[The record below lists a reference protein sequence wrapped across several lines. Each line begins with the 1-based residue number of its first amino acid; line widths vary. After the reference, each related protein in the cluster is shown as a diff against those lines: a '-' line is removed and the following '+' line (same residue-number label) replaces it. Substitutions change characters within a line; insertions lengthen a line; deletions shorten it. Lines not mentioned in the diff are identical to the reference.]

1 MNEQNQNMVTK
12 YSYNDEEK
20 NEFEYFIGSEIAT
33 LLGYKNTTEII
44 KRNITEQNKIS
55 FKNFLGIKEPKLD
68 GKQILINKNGIYEL
82 LSKTKKKIN
91 DNAINILK
99 NIKID
104 IHIFDED
111 EEKNDEEDEEKDELT
126 VYDYMSN
133 GFYFEYF
140 VGFEI
145 VALLGYKNITHTI
158 NNVSKCNQLIFKDYP
173 GPKHPKLDPRTIL
186 ITRDGAIE
194 ILIKTRK
201 RISPDIL
208 HILKKF
214 NIDTTNRKCL
224 TKEQQT
230 LTSITNTFKT
240 EKFEDQYKI
249 GKYYLDLYFPE
260 YKIVVEC
267 DENGHTDRKPE
278 NERERMDFV
287 NKKLNI
293 DDSNWIRFNPDEY
306 DFDMSKVI
314 GRVYRK
320 IKEKSNKNIYNI
332 HYKKLEEKVKILE
345 EKNKTLDRKAIK
357 RSKIIKPMNFD
368 IKYNC
373 EFCDSSFKLEN
384 NLKIHLKKVHD
395 IGDEIKQRTFT
406 ILINDKKQDIV
417 INEDNMINATLICK
431 ETTKHFYNYNS
442 RVNTRAEIKNI
453 SEKFK
458 IPEEKITNSKNNL
471 AWIHVYLFK
480 HFSNW
485 LSYSIGQQVQEI
497 FRILNILENT
507 EKYQEDKILKINLED
522 GKNIDIIIKKNNYI
536 GINNLCKS
544 SGKIFAYWKRTKN
557 NLNLLKKYDIP
568 ILEYDDGVFVQPE
581 IAISV
586 AKWCNKDYEK
596 YFKDFFEDDIKSSS
610 DEQTELEKE
619 NVQEYTI
626 DVEQNNINIEE
637 DNNTNTCKICSKV
650 FVSQS
655 KLKRHGDSV
664 HKKISYKCEKCNK
677 NLSSKESLKTH
688 IENVHDKKRIINCNL
703 CDNKFSNNTSLQL
716 HIKAVH
722 EKSLEEKCEKC
733 NKIYS
738 TKKSLQIHIKKI
750 HEDNKINCNLCNKII
765 DKDSI
770 AYHMYLIHNIK

>member
-1 MNEQNQNMVTK
+1 MNENILK
-12 YSYNDEEK
+12 YFYVDEEK

-44 KRNITEQNKIS
+44 KRNISEQNKIS

-68 GKQILINKNGIYEL
+68 SKQILINKKGICEL

-91 DNAINILK
+91 HKAINIFK

-104 IHIFDED
+104 THMFDNDED
-111 EEKNDEEDEEKDELT
+111 HEDDEEKDELT

-158 NNVSKCNQLIFKDYP
+158 NNVSKSNQLVFRDFP
-173 GPKHPKLDPRTIL
+173 GVKEPVLDPRTIL

-201 RISPDIL
+201 RISPDVL

-214 NIDTTNRKCL
+214 NIETTNRKCL

-249 GKYYLDLYFPE
+249 GKYYLDLYFPDH
-260 YKIVVEC
+260 KIVVEC
-267 DENGHTDRKPE
+267 DENGHADRKPE

-293 DDSNWIRFNPDEY
+293 DDSNWIRFNPDEH

-320 IKEKSNKNIYNI
+320 IKEKSNKNIDNI

-368 IKYNC
+368 K
-373 EFCDSSFKLEN
+373 EFECNMCDSSFKLEN

-442 RVNTRAEIKNI
+442 RVNTRAEIKKI

-458 IPEEKITNSKNNL
+458 IPEEKITSSKNNL

-480 HFSNW
+480 HFSYW
-485 LSYSIGQQVQEI
+485 LSDSIGQQVQEI
-497 FRILNILENT
+497 FRILNIIENT

-536 GINNLCKS
+536 GINNLCKT

-596 YFKDFFEDDIKSSS
+596 YFKDFFEDYDNKSS
-610 DEQTELEKE
+610 EKE
-619 NVQEYTI
+619 NVQEDKTNN
-626 DVEQNNINIEE
+626 VEQNNINIEE
-637 DNNTNTCKICSKV
+637 DNNTKTCKICSKV

-655 KLKRHGDSV
+655 KLKRHIDSV

-722 EKSLEEKCEKC
+722 EKSLEEKCEIC
-733 NKIYS
+733 NKTFS
-738 TKKSLQIHIKKI
+738 THKSLSLHIKKV
-750 HEDNKINCNLCNKII
+750 HEGDKINCELCNKII

-770 AYHMYLIHNIK
+770 AYQHG

>member
-1 MNEQNQNMVTK
+1 
-12 YSYNDEEK
+12 
-20 NEFEYFIGSEIAT
+20 
-33 LLGYKNTTEII
+33 
-44 KRNITEQNKIS
+44 
-55 FKNFLGIKEPKLD
+55 
-68 GKQILINKNGIYEL
+68 
-82 LSKTKKKIN
+82 
-91 DNAINILK
+91 
-99 NIKID
+99 
-104 IHIFDED
+104 
-111 EEKNDEEDEEKDELT
+111 
-126 VYDYMSN
+126 MSN
-133 GFYFEYF
+133 GYFFEYF
-140 VGFEI
+140 VGFE
-145 VALLGYKNITHTI
+145 VAALIGYKNPKDVITK
-158 NNVSKCNQLIFKDYP
+158 NVSKSNQLVFRDFP
-173 GPKHPKLDPRTIL
+173 GVKEPALDPRTIL

-214 NIDTTNRKCL
+214 NIETTNRKCL

-230 LTSITNTFKT
+230 LTSIANTFKT

-249 GKYYLDLYFPE
+249 GKYYLDLYFPD

-267 DENGHTDRKPE
+267 DENGHADRKP
-278 NERERMDFV
+278 ERERMDFV

-293 DDSNWIRFNPDEY
+293 DDNNWIRFNPDEY

-320 IKEKSNKNIYNI
+320 IKEKSNKNVDDID
-332 HYKKLEEKVKILE
+332 YKKLEEKIKILE
-345 EKNKTLDRKAIK
+345 EEKYNIIKEGVIKDRKDIK

-373 EFCDSSFKLEN
+373 EICDSSFKLEN

-442 RVNTRAEIKNI
+442 RVNTRSEIKKI

-458 IPEEKITNSKNNL
+458 IPEEKITSSKNNL
-471 AWIHVYLFK
+471 AHVYLFK

-485 LSYSIGQQVQEI
+485 LSKSIGEQVEEI
-497 FRILNILENT
+497 FDILKILENT
-507 EKYQEDKILKINLED
+507 ETYQEDKILKINLED

-536 GINNLCKS
+536 GINNLCKE
-544 SGKIFAYWKRTKN
+544 SGKTFAYWKRTKN

-581 IAISV
+581 IAMSV

-596 YFKDFFEDDIKSSS
+596 YFKDFFEDYDNKSS
-610 DEQTELEKE
+610 DEETELEKE
-619 NVQEYTI
+619 NVQEDKTNNEEYTI

-637 DNNTNTCKICSKV
+637 DNNTKTCKICSKV

-655 KLKRHGDSV
+655 KLKRHFESV
-664 HKKISYKCEKCNK
+664 HKKITYKCEKCNK

-688 IENVHDKKRIINCNL
+688 IENVHDKKRLINCEL
-703 CDNKFSNNTSLQL
+703 CNNQFSNNTSLQL

-722 EKSLEEKCEKC
+722 KKSLEEKCEIC
-733 NKIYS
+733 NKTFS
-738 TKKSLQIHIKKI
+738 THKSLSLHIKKV
-750 HEDNKINCNLCNKII
+750 HEGDKINCNLCNKII

-770 AYHMYLIHNIK
+770 NYHTYLIHNIK